1 MESYDIVIQG
11 HLDDYRGPSFVG
23 FTISHSPAGHTLL
36 SGVVPDQA
44 GLRAILDQVASLGL
58 PILSIQ
64 RKLHA
69 PGGLPGT
76 TQAALSGGE
85 RVSPAQVAP
94 AANPFKVIEEQKN
107 ALAEAIVALQLHAA
121 TVGPDQPVDWGVS
134 VRDAGNHLSYL
145 AQSLAAGDPALFRDY
160 VAWLKV
166 HFAGLGSGESS
177 LAETLELTRAVLR
190 ERLPHALAVQA
201 GEYVREALAGLPAL
215 PPIPPSYLDE
225 ETPLQ
230 PITREYLERLLRSRR
245 EAARRLIMDQVKGGA
260 GVGDIYLQVFQPA
273 LREIG
278 RLWQMHDLS
287 VAQEHYCTHATR
299 EIMAQILPLATSVR
313 RSGRRVVAAGAGDE
327 LHEAGLRMVADFL
340 ELAGWDV
347 YFLGANTPAGA
358 VVESLQE
365 QPADLLA
372 ISATITFHV
381 DAVAE
386 LIGRVRVG
394 AIEKRPKILV
404 GGYPFNI
411 SPGLWRQVDA
421 DGWARDAREAV
432 AEAESLLAG

>member
-1 MESYDIVIQG
+1 
-11 HLDDYRGPSFVG
+11 
-23 FTISHSPAGHTLL
+23 
-36 SGVVPDQA
+36 
-44 GLRAILDQVASLGL
+44 
-58 PILSIQ
+58 
-64 RKLHA
+64 
-69 PGGLPGT
+69 
-76 TQAALSGGE
+76 
-85 RVSPAQVAP
+85 
-94 AANPFKVIEEQKN
+94 
-107 ALAEAIVALQLHAA
+107 
-121 TVGPDQPVDWGVS
+121 
-134 VRDAGNHLSYL
+134 
-145 AQSLAAGDPALFRDY
+145 
-160 VAWLKV
+160 
-166 HFAGLGSGESS
+166 
-177 LAETLELTRAVLR
+177 
-190 ERLPHALAVQA
+190 
-201 GEYVREALAGLPAL
+201 
-215 PPIPPSYLDE
+215 
-225 ETPLQ
+225 
-230 PITREYLERLLRSRR
+230 
-245 EAARRLIMDQVKGGA
+245 MDQVKGGA

-386 LIGRVRVG
+386 LIGRVRRG

-421 DGWARDAREAV
+421 DGWARDPREAV